1 MDKEYH
7 LYLYEPEQLIIY
19 WNNSLHD
26 VELAI
31 NMGYESINTIQVVT
45 CTTELFKRGYRIFV
59 HAAPDD
65 EYEIKLG
72 QNERTSR
79 EIRMGHCL
87 YKLIL
92 AGEFDKIKSE
102 VGF

>member
-7 LYLYEPEQLIIY
+7 LFLYLPDYVKMWDLTVEDVDTAVQIGKPLIY
-19 WNNSLHD
+19 
-26 VELAI
+26 
-31 NMGYESINTIQVVT
+31 TFQVIT
-45 CTTELFKRGYRIFV
+45 CTTNLFRHDYRVFIHV
-59 HAAPDD
+59 APDD

-72 QNERTSR
+72 QNERTNR

-92 AGEFDKIKSE
+92 AGKFEKK
-102 VGF
+102 VR

>member
-1 MDKEYH
+1 MNKEYH
-7 LYLYEPEQLIIY
+7 LFLYLPDYVKMWDITVDDVNTAVQIEKPLIY
-19 WNNSLHD
+19 
-26 VELAI
+26 
-31 NMGYESINTIQVVT
+31 TFQVIT
-45 CTTELFKRGYRIFV
+45 CTTDLFRHGYRVFV

-72 QNERTSR
+72 QNERTNR

-87 YKLIL
+87 YNLIL
-92 AGEFDKIKSE
+92 AGEFEKSAQE

>member
-7 LYLYEPEQLIIY
+7 LYLYPPDYVIGFWCL
-19 WNNSLHD
+19 SLR
-26 VELAI
+26 EIEYAI
-31 NMGYESINTIQVVT
+31 ENEFVRICTFQVIS
-45 CTTELFKRGYRIFV
+45 CTTDLFRRGYRVFV

-72 QNERTSR
+72 KNERTNR
-79 EIRMGHCL
+79 EIKMGHCL

-92 AGEFDKIKSE
+92 SGEFEKENNS
-102 VGF
+102 

>member
-1 MDKEYH
+1 MEKEYH
-7 LYLYEPEQLIIY
+7 LFLYQPDYVMLWQLTVDDVKNAIDIY
-19 WNNSLHD
+19 PL
-26 VELAI
+26 I
-31 NMGYESINTIQVVT
+31 YTFQVIT
-45 CTTELFKRGYRIFV
+45 CTTDLFRHGYRVFV

-65 EYEIKLG
+65 EYEITLG
-72 QNERTSR
+72 KCERTNR

-92 AGEFDKIKSE
+92 AGEFDKDKSE